1 MRLSISKT
9 CVALTVLCTTSGAG
23 FAAEK
28 NYICT
33 INEVYECVAVTGCS
47 RLSLEDANLAGIM
60 LLDVEKKQLTSIAMG
75 KDPHTDDLGNVTVT
89 DKTIL
94 INGTRGTD
102 GIWSSVVNL
111 ETGQVSAGVS
121 TPDSTL
127 SLLGKCTPK
136 P

>member
-1 MRLSISKT
+1 MRFSISKT
-9 CVALTVLCTTSGAG
+9 CVALAVLCTTSGVG

-75 KDPHTDDLGNVTVT
+75 KDPRTDDLGNVTVT

>member
-1 MRLSISKT
+1 MRFSISKT
-9 CVALTVLCTTSGAG
+9 CVALAILCTTSGVG

-75 KDPHTDDLGNVTVT
+75 KDPRTDDLGNVTVT

>member
-1 MRLSISKT
+1 M
-9 CVALTVLCTTSGAG
+9 
-23 FAAEK
+23 
-28 NYICT
+28 
-33 INEVYECVAVTGCS
+33 YECVAVTGCS

-75 KDPHTDDLGNVTVT
+75 KDPRTDDLGNVTVT